1 MTGGQL
7 ILAFL
12 VTFALTGLLA
22 LATRK
27 RPPVIGS
34 RVPAPMWGA
43 RTYRNWMR
51 DHK

>member
-12 VTFALTGLLA
+12 ATFAIVGILA

-27 RPPVIGS
+27 RPPVIGT

-43 RTYRNWMR
+43 RQYRNWMR

>member
-12 VTFALTGLLA
+12 ATFAIVSILA

-27 RPPVIGS
+27 RRPVIGT

-51 DHK
+51 DHR